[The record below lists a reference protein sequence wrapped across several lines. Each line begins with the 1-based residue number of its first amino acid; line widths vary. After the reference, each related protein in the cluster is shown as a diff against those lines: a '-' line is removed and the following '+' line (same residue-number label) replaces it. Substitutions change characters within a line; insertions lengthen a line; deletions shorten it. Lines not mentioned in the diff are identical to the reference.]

1 MKNSSVDKVLL
12 GYYDMISLFD
22 MMSLF
27 GKRTTEHKKISLS
40 RKECHGCC
48 YLPQINQRTLLIIPE
63 ESHILNGMLISL
75 LFFSSKCNF
84 YIFFFAHYWL
94 QNQHALDCL
103 YCVKFAQS
111 AASVFCMGKKCNV
124 LLEGQGV
131 QVRRPP
137 LVA

>member
-1 MKNSSVDKVLL
+1 MRHEQESNKWSTLCSCIEINRKDSPDHLWKGRDLQMKNSSVDKVLL

-94 QNQHALDCL
+94 
-103 YCVKFAQS
+103 
-111 AASVFCMGKKCNV
+111 
-124 LLEGQGV
+124 
-131 QVRRPP
+131 
-137 LVA
+137 